1 MDVICENAE
10 YCQAK
15 DNYII
20 SDLLDKAHK
29 ANDPNEIEPLR
40 QYARNCGLYELEREI
55 IEAWEAKQ
63 RELIDEM
70 RLTWWQ
76 RFFYSPNF

>member
-40 QYARNCGLYELEREI
+40 QYARECGLFELEREI
-55 IEAWEAKQ
+55 IEAWEVRQK
-63 RELIDEM
+63 ELIAEM
-70 RLTWWQ
+70 N
-76 RFFYSPNF
+76 FFWFEKLWPFKM

>member
-15 DNYII
+15 DNYIS

-40 QYARNCGLYELEREI
+40 QYARECGLFEVEREI
-55 IEAWEAKQ
+55 IESWEVRQK
-63 RELIDEM
+63 ELIAEM
-70 RLTWWQ
+70 N
-76 RFFYSPNF
+76 FFWFEKLWPFKM